1 MKLQITKSTTSGD
14 GYLSTLTDSGESL
27 VCKPFSGGA
36 WYDDI
41 VKSYKENPKIKV
53 ESVES
58 EQGYEQTYMITD
70 AQEG

>member
-14 GYLSTLTDSGESL
+14 GYLSTLTDGGESL

-36 WYDDI
+36 WYEDT
-41 VKSYKENPKIKV
+41 VKSYKENPKVKV

-58 EQGYEQTYMITD
+58 EEGYEQTYVITEE
-70 AQEG
+70 QIG